1 MDENLIDIQNP
12 CELADP
18 MFLESE
24 PLFRN
29 VFEQSAGGMALVA
42 FDGRL
47 VRVNRALWAMLGYTE
62 AELLTMTLP
71 ELLHPDDCH
80 QYHLRAQT
88 LLVDGAVPTDHTAW
102 RYVHKEGYHIWTLVS
117 MALVRDAI
125 AQPACFVVQIQDL
138 RPQKQQEAEYAARA
152 QSLQLLFAHSSQC
165 IILLDPTG
173 IVLEINQ
180 AALDCAGLT
189 RAEVVQLPFWDMRW
203 WRISPQ
209 TQQQIQAAIAAARQ
223 GHPVADE
230 IDVLA
235 AANQIATLELVI
247 TPVTELAGQV
257 IMLIVEGRD
266 ITESKRARAAREQM
280 DDRVRNA
287 FDYATI
293 GMALLTPDGRWLKV
307 NQALCDMVG
316 YTEAELL
323 TMNFQSITHPDDLEK
338 NLHYTD
344 QLLRGAIR
352 NYEMEKR
359 YIHKHGHI
367 VWVSLSASLVR
378 DAHGIPLYTIAQTQN
393 ITQRKRAER
402 ELERQ
407 TNELTRSNAELEQF
421 AYVASHDLQE
431 PLRKVASYTTLL
443 ARRYKG
449 QLDAGAD
456 KYIDYIVDG
465 ATRMQNLISDL
476 LTYSRVGREQLVME
490 PVPMREIVE
499 QVLSD
504 MGATIRESAA
514 VITYDDLPTL
524 SVNRQQ
530 IGQLFQ
536 NLIANALKFHGHS
549 PPRVHITAELRG
561 DTWVIGVH
569 DNGIGI
575 EPQYAERIFAVFQ
588 RLHSRAEYPGTGIGL
603 AICKKIVER
612 HSGTIWMDSEPG
624 QGSTFYFSLP
634 LP

>member
-1 MDENLIDIQNP
+1 MDENLIDIYNP

-18 MFLESE
+18 MFQENE
-24 PLFRN
+24 TLFRN

-42 FDGRL
+42 CDGRL
-47 VRVNRALWAMLGYTE
+47 LRVNQALQAMLGYTE
-62 AELLTMTLP
+62 TELLTRTLP
-71 ELLHPDDCH
+71 ELLHPDDHH
-80 QYHLRAQT
+80 QYHTATQM
-88 LLVDGAVPTDHTAW
+88 LLANAIPMDHAEW
-102 RYVHKEGYHIWTLVS
+102 RYMHKQGDHIWTLVS
-117 MALVRDAI
+117 IGLVRDAI
-125 AQPACFVVQIQDL
+125 AQPVCFVVQMQEL
-138 RPQKQQEAEYAARA
+138 RAYTQREVVHATYV
-152 QSLQLLFAHSSQC
+152 QSFQRLFAHSSQC
-165 IILLDPTG
+165 ILLLDPTG

-180 AALDCAGLT
+180 TALNCAGLT
-189 RAEVVQLPFWDMRW
+189 RAEVVQYPFWEMRW
-203 WRISPQ
+203 WSISPQ
-209 TQQQIQAAIAAARQ
+209 TQQQIQSALAEARQ
-223 GHPVADE
+223 GQSIAYE

-235 AANQIATLELVI
+235 AENQVATLEWFLK
-247 TPVTELAGQV
+247 PVTDMTGQV
-257 IMLIVEGRD
+257 IMLIAEGRD
-266 ITESKRARAAREQM
+266 ITEPKRARVAREQM
-280 DDRVRNA
+280 DDRVRDA

-293 GMALLTPDGRWLKV
+293 GMALLTPDGHWIKV

-316 YTEAELL
+316 YTETELL
-323 TMNFQSITHPDDLEK
+323 TMNFQSITHPDDLER
-338 NLHYTD
+338 NLHYAN
-344 QLLRGAIR
+344 QLLNGAIR

-359 YIHKHGHI
+359 YIHKRGHI
-367 VWVSLSASLVR
+367 VWVSLSVSLVR
-378 DAHGIPLYTIAQTQN
+378 DAQGTPLYTVAQTQD
-393 ITQRKRAER
+393 ITRRKRTER

-407 TNELTRSNAELEQF
+407 TRELTRSNVELEQF

-449 QLDAGAD
+449 QLDSGAD

-465 ATRMQNLISDL
+465 ATRMQNLINDL

-490 PVPMREIVE
+490 PVQLSEIVE

-504 MGATIRESAA
+504 IGATVRESQA
-514 VITYDDLPTL
+514 VITYDTLPTL
-524 SVNRQQ
+524 AVNRQQ
-530 IGQLFQ
+530 IGQVFQ
-536 NLIANALKFHGHS
+536 NLIANALKFHGHI
-549 PPRVHITAELRG
+549 PPRIHITAELRS
-561 DTWVIGVH
+561 DTWIIGVR

-612 HSGTIWMDSEPG
+612 HGGTIWMDSEPG

>member
-1 MDENLIDIQNP
+1 MDETLIDIHNP

-18 MFLESE
+18 MFLENE
-24 PLFRN
+24 TLFRN
-29 VFEQSAGGMALVA
+29 VFEQSAGGMALVSC
-42 FDGRL
+42 DGRL
-47 VRVNRALWAMLGYTE
+47 LRVNHALWAMLGYTE
-62 AELLTMTLP
+62 AELLTLTLP
-71 ELLHPDDCH
+71 ELLHPDDHH
-80 QYHLRAQT
+80 QYRTSTQT
-88 LLVDGAVPTDHTAW
+88 LLADAVPVDHAEW
-102 RYVHKEGYHIWTLVS
+102 RYLHKQGYYVWTLVS
-117 MALVRDAI
+117 MALVQDVI
-125 AQPACFVVQIQDL
+125 AQPTCFVLHIQDL
-138 RPQKQQEAEYAARA
+138 CAHKQREAAHAARA
-152 QSLQLLFAHSSQC
+152 QSLQLLFEHSSQC

-173 IVLEINQ
+173 IVLEMNQ

-189 RAEVVQLPFWDMRW
+189 RAEVVQFPFWEMRW
-203 WRISPQ
+203 WSITPQ
-209 TQQQIQAAIAAARQ
+209 TQQQIQAAIAEAQQ
-223 GHPVADE
+223 GHSIAYE

-235 AANQIATLELVI
+235 AENQVATLELLLK
-247 TPVTELAGQV
+247 PVTDMTGQV
-257 IMLIVEGRD
+257 IMLIAEGRD
-266 ITESKRARAAREQM
+266 ITEPKRARAAREQM
-280 DDRVRNA
+280 EDRIRDA

-338 NLHYTD
+338 NLHHAS
-344 QLLRGAIR
+344 QLLGGAIR

-359 YIHKHGHI
+359 YIHKRGHI
-367 VWVSLSASLVR
+367 VWVSLSVSLVR
-378 DAHGIPLYTIAQTQN
+378 DAQGTPLYTVAQTQD
-393 ITQRKRAER
+393 ITQRKRTER

-407 TNELTRSNAELEQF
+407 TSELTRSNAELEQF

-449 QLDAGAD
+449 QLDPGAD

-490 PVPMREIVE
+490 PVQLSEIVE

-504 MGATIRESAA
+504 IGATVRESQA
-514 VITYDDLPTL
+514 VITYDALPTIA
-524 SVNRQQ
+524 VNRQQ
-530 IGQLFQ
+530 IGQVLQ
-536 NLIANALKFHGHS
+536 NLIANALKFHGHA
-549 PPRVHITAELRG
+549 PPCIHITAELRS
-561 DTWVIGVH
+561 DTWVIGVR

-588 RLHSRAEYPGTGIGL
+588 RLHSRTEYPGTGIGL

-612 HSGTIWMDSEPG
+612 HGGTIWMDSEPG